1 MKKAKFKVG
10 DRVELTMLALS
21 IYFSKGTKFRKG
33 VVEKVDGDIIRVQ
46 RDSDGIL
53 YCGHEYKWWDASFWR
68 KVISG
73 LTPDE
78 RYDGYD

>member
-10 DRVELTMLALS
+10 DKVELPSSSLS
-21 IYFSKGTKFRKG
+21 AFFPEGTKFRKG
-33 VVEKVDGDIIRVQ
+33 VVEKVDGEEIKVQ

-53 YCGHEYKWWDASFWR
+53 YRGHEDKWWCANFWK
-68 KVISG
+68 KVVSG

-78 RYDGYD
+78 RYDG